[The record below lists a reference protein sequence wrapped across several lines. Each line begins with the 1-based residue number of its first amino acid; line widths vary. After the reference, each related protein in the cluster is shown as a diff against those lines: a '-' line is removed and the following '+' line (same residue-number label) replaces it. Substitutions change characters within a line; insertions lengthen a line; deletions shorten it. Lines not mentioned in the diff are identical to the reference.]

1 MTIRTLILAFIVSG
15 LVLSGCLSVSGRR
28 GGLTDSQIAS
38 IPKDLVTNYTLFS
51 KRCSRCH
58 TLSRPINAPIS
69 SIKHWKAYVNRM
81 RLNPSSGISPKD
93 AQKIVAF
100 LDYWRVHRDEILA
113 GKEGATN
120 E

>member
-1 MTIRTLILAFIVSG
+1 MAFLVSG

-28 GGLTDSQIAS
+28 GGLTGSQIAS
-38 IPKDLVTNYTLFS
+38 IPKDLVANYTLFS

-69 SIKHWKAYVNRM
+69 SARHWKAYVNRM

-93 AQKIVAF
+93 AQRIVMF
-100 LDYWRVHRDEILA
+100 LDYWTVHRNEILA
-113 GKEGATN
+113 GKGGASD